1 MKREAG
7 LSQAGDPPQA
17 PQGTTRASFN
27 MRAWCQSPKRSTTPP
42 ILHRELEP
50 WDKGR
55 AAPRPTAFEPLS
67 ATHQDSA
74 GQDYV
79 YGMAF
84 TIIKGGVNYHQRF
97 VVHFIVDS
105 SSPIGP
111 FLNVTIVSKLL
122 TQGSLQ
128 EWLFGSS
135 LFFFCNPRKRHLSF
149 FQGFRFVYQ
158 VLHTSEHRVHIVNH
172 YRNPAGNPGKVTP
185 RGPGRARNNQIYQSV
200 GQGRLAHEEVTA
212 SDAEHGLRWAFA
224 SFAESDCFLFF
235 FLFFFTRKPHGPIE
249 LYLAM
254 KIATITS

>member
-27 MRAWCQSPKRSTTPP
+27 MRAWCQSPKRSSTPP

-50 WDKGR
+50 GTRDAR
-55 AAPRPTAFEPLS
+55 RPALQQSNLS

-105 SSPIGP
+105 SSPIGN

-122 TQGSLQ
+122 TQVSLQ

-135 LFFFCNPRKRHLSF
+135 LFFCNPRKRHLSF

-172 YRNPAGNPGKVTP
+172 YRAQQVTQ
-185 RGPGRARNNQIYQSV
+185 A
-200 GQGRLAHEEVTA
+200 
-212 SDAEHGLRWAFA
+212 
-224 SFAESDCFLFF
+224 
-235 FLFFFTRKPHGPIE
+235 K
-249 LYLAM
+249 
-254 KIATITS
+254 